1 MQNVESRSELLI
13 YKISDGNIKID
24 VHLVDETVW
33 LTQEQMA
40 MLFGKG
46 RSTITEHVNNIFQER
61 ELNEKEVC
69 RKFRLISQQ
78 TAVELVYRRVDA
90 TLPLLGMQS
99 FDKQSSA
106 KINKQDVS
114 IAKNYLNE
122 NEIKLLGLL
131 VEQYL
136 VFAETMAQQE
146 TPMYMKDWA
155 TKLDDIL
162 QLNGKELLTHAGQ
175 ISHQKALV
183 KSALEYE
190 NYEIEQKEISREMS
204 LKELEDDVN
213 NLEIK
218 HLKS

>member
-1 MQNVESRSELLI
+1 M
-13 YKISDGNIKID
+13 
-24 VHLVDETVW
+24 
-33 LTQEQMA
+33 
-40 MLFGKG
+40 
-46 RSTITEHVNNIFQER
+46 
-61 ELNEKEVC
+61 
-69 RKFRLISQQ
+69 
-78 TAVELVYRRVDA
+78 ELVYRRVDA

-183 KSALEYE
+183 KSALECE